1 MDGSDPRHRGDHA
14 AVARRAARPA
24 APAAKADDH
33 PAAEGAAS
41 RARRP
46 AAVNCLSRMLTYTAA
61 PMANRRKTRELAMQT
76 LFLWDAAGSPEP
88 EVAGQLVADAT
99 DDHDVRRDA
108 LAMANGTWSQRE
120 QIDAWIERLA
130 PQWPPRRQP
139 GVDRSLI
146 RLAVWELTNTDT
158 PPKVVIDEAIEL
170 AKEFS
175 TENSPAFV
183 NGVLDSVLKEKNA
196 LTGEKRSQEPEARS
210 QETAPPSGS

>member
-1 MDGSDPRHRGDHA
+1 
-14 AVARRAARPA
+14 
-24 APAAKADDH
+24 
-33 PAAEGAAS
+33 
-41 RARRP
+41 
-46 AAVNCLSRMLTYTAA
+46 
-61 PMANRRKTRELAMQT
+61 MANRRKTRELAMQT
-76 LFLWDAAGSPEP
+76 LFLWDAAGAPEA
-88 EVAGQLVADAT
+88 EVAGQLVT
-99 DDHDVRRDA
+99 DGTEDHDVRRDA
-108 LAMANGTWSQRE
+108 LAMANGTWGQRE
-120 QIDAWIERLA
+120 QIDAWVERLA

-196 LTGEKRSQEPEARS
+196 LTQP
-210 QETAPPSGS
+210 